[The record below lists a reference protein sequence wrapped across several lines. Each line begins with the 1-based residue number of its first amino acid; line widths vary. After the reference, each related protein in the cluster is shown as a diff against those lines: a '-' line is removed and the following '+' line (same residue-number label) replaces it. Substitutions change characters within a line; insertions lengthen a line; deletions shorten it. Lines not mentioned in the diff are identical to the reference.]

1 MPTYDYRCDACEH
14 RFEEF
19 QSMTQKP
26 LRKCPQCGK
35 NKLQRLIGA
44 GAGVI
49 FKGSGFYQ
57 TDYKSTGKGSDDAPK
72 GGCAPTCG
80 TDQAPSGC
88 GMKKDGGTGAGK
100 TDGGKGAGKKDG

>member
-19 QSMTQKP
+19 QTMSAKP

-35 NKLQRLIGA
+35 KALQRLIGA

-57 TDYKSTGKGSDDAPK
+57 TDYKGTGKSEATDAPK
-72 GGCAPTCG
+72 GGCTPACG
-80 TDQAPSGC
+80 TEQAPAGC
-88 GMKKDGGTGAGK
+88 AMKKTGDGK
-100 TDGGKGAGKKDG
+100 DGKKK

>member
-1 MPTYDYRCDACEH
+1 MPTYDYLCAACAH

-19 QSMTQKP
+19 QTMSSKP

-57 TDYKSTGKGSDDAPK
+57 TDYKGGGKSASDDAPK
-72 GGCAPTCG
+72 DGCAPTCG
-80 TDQAPSGC
+80 TDQAPAGC
-88 GMKKDGGTGAGK
+88 SMPKKDAEGT
-100 TDGGKGAGKKDG
+100 KKKK